1 MMTNFDN
8 NRQSARARIDARRQG
23 RGAVRPTAIP
33 GPRRTF
39 GEWVQNGKIASI
51 PLLFGALIALVY
63 VTASARFTVREITVE
78 GVSLLRPAVA
88 IQLSEARG
96 RSIWFV
102 NPDQVAENLRTNA
115 YVEQAS
121 AYLTLPDQLTI
132 VVRERR
138 PEVRWQSGGQLFLVD
153 ADGRVMGADATAP
166 LTGTLVIEDRS
177 GAPIEPNTQLD
188 PDALELARE
197 LTLRLPAEL
206 GQSPGAIAWSSDTG
220 IVVDLGGRS
229 VIFGRSDNLERKLQ
243 VLQLLLTEQAAFT
256 TLDLRPETPY
266 YRNDQP
272 GAAPPA
278 ETP

>member
-1 MMTNFDN
+1 MNDQDY
-8 NRQSARARIDARRQG
+8 NRPTARARIDARRQQ
-23 RGAVRPTAIP
+23 RGGARPTAMP
-33 GPRRTF
+33 GPRRTI
-39 GEWVQNGKIASI
+39 GEWAHNGKVASI
-51 PLLFGALIALVY
+51 PLLLGALIALVY
-63 VTASARFTVREITVE
+63 VTASPRFTVREIQVE
-78 GVSLLRPAVA
+78 GVHLLRPAVA

-102 NPDQVAENLRTNA
+102 DPERVTANLRTNA

-138 PEVRWQSGGQLFLVD
+138 PEVRWQSAGQLFLVD
-153 ADGRVMGADATAP
+153 ADGRVMGADAAAV

-177 GAPIEPNTQLD
+177 GELVEPNTQLD

-197 LTLRLPAEL
+197 LALRLPAEL
-206 GQSPGAIAWSSDTG
+206 GQSPGGIAWATDTG
-220 IVVDLGGRS
+220 IVVDLGGRT

-243 VLQLLLTEQAAFT
+243 VLQLLLSEQAAFT
-256 TLDLRPETPY
+256 ILDLRPETPY

-272 GAAPPA
+272 GGAPSG